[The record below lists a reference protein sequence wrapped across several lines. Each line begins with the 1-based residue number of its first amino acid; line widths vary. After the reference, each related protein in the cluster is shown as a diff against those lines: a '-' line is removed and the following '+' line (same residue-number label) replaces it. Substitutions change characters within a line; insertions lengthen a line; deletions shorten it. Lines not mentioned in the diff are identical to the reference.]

1 MGFNRDVATGRKP
14 LLDGKIAVITGGG
27 NGIGRVAVGMFIE
40 AGALVVTSDIDAE
53 ALDQVKKE
61 YGEAVTTVVA
71 DTSTVEGVRSVVATT
86 QETHGRVDAL
96 YNNAGV
102 GALAEG
108 LLRVHET
115 PYEIFEKT
123 IRLNLWSVFAMSRE
137 TIPLMQSTGGSIINV
152 ASINAQVAIPGSVS
166 YISAKGG
173 VLSMTRSIAFDYAA
187 DGIRA
192 NVLVPGYIDT
202 RMVSDYTNKAPD
214 PAAAVKEVGD
224 AHLLGRMGDPQEVA
238 AAALW
243 LASDASTFMTG
254 SALTVDG
261 GYLAK

>member
-1 MGFNRDVATGRKP
+1 MAAHLQSPPRPHRARRPTTRQPRPQPHGSVH
-14 LLDGKIAVITGGG
+14 LE
-27 NGIGRVAVGMFIE
+27 RVK
-40 AGALVVTSDIDAE
+40 D
-53 ALDQVKKE
+53 E
-61 YGEAVTTVVA
+61 YGDAVTTVVA
-71 DTSTVEGVRSVVATT
+71 DMGTIEGIRSVVAAT
-86 QETHGRVDAL
+86 QEKHGRVDAL

-102 GALAEG
+102 GALAKSF
-108 LLRVHET
+108 LRVHET

-123 IRLNLWSVFAMSRE
+123 IRLNLWSVFAMSHE
-137 TIPLMQSTGGSIINV
+137 TIPLMLKTGGSIINV
-152 ASINAQVAIPGSVS
+152 ASINAQAAIPGSVS

-173 VLSMTRSIAFDYAA
+173 VLSMTRSIAFDYAV

-192 NVLVPGYIDT
+192 NVLIPGYIDT

-214 PAAAVKEVGD
+214 PTAAAKEFAD
-224 AHLLGRMGDPQEVA
+224 QHLLGRIGDPQEVA